1 MKQSSKLKS
10 ILSLLLSI
18 LLVIGISTGC
28 TAYHVSDDPTSTTE
42 YSTQST
48 TSDDSI
54 GSSDSES
61 KSEEVTI
68 SSETQELV
76 SDTLDAIENNGDIAT
91 DEVIESSESEEATVV
106 DEGALEADAQ
116 VEQENVSYDGVS
128 KAEREWV
135 KENLLGPYQGITY
148 YSQADSRWANLL
160 YTSTGNKSQTMKS
173 SACGPTAAAM
183 IVSSS
188 KGAILPTTMAQLF
201 VDNGYRTA
209 NNGTAWACW
218 PFVAD
223 YFDFDEY
230 YTTTSDSKMLSYLKT
245 DKNNDG
251 ISDYFVVASCNN
263 GLWTTGGHYIV
274 LIGYDDGHIIVF
286 DPYLYNG
293 KFHTPSRR
301 AAGVVVSG
309 NSAFVSESSFKTYS
323 NTKQYWIYSNDSADA
338 IKSGTSSSTSTSTTT
353 QVNYTR
359 YVATQSAN
367 LNVRS
372 GPGTNYRIVGSL
384 KKGTKVTVSATSG
397 SWSQIGTNK
406 WVSTSYLSASQVS
419 STSSSTSTST
429 STTYS
434 TSVGKT
440 YKLKSATTLYSRSN
454 LSGTKYQYKAKT
466 TVKVLSHASSKV
478 DYVYVV
484 QTGRYAY
491 CPVSAFG
498 STSTTSAKKSTV
510 GQYRR
515 LKSKTT
521 LYSNSNLTGTQYQ
534 YLAGTQVKILKNVS
548 ATVDYI
554 QVTKTGRKAHVRV
567 SAYK

>member
-1 MKQSSKLKS
+1 MKKKFIRLA
-10 ILSLLLSI
+10 SLLLVV
-18 LLVIGISTGC
+18 LLLFSGC
-28 TAYHVSDDPTSTTE
+28 TVNEVVESTTQKE
-42 YSTQST
+42 TT
-48 TSDDSI
+48 TSVTQQ
-54 GSSDSES
+54 GSEDQED
-61 KSEEVTI
+61 VTI
-68 SSETQELV
+68 SPETEELV
-76 SDTLDAIENNGDIAT
+76 SDTLDAIENNEDIAT
-91 DEVIESSESEEATVV
+91 NEVIESSESEEATVV

-116 VEQENVSYDGVS
+116 VEQENVSYDGTNTGKGTS
-128 KAEREWV
+128 
-135 KENLLGPYQGITY
+135 LLGSYQGITY

-173 SACGPTAAAM
+173 SACGPTSAAM

-245 DKNNDG
+245 DKNNDS

-293 KFHTPSRR
+293 KFNTASRR
-301 AAGVVVSG
+301 AAKVVVSG

-338 IKSGTSSSTSTSTTT
+338 VKSDTSSSTSSSTSTSTTAK
-353 QVNYTR
+353 VNYTR

-367 LNVRS
+367 LNIRS

-384 KKGTKVTVSATSG
+384 KKGTKVTVTATSG
-397 SWSQIGTNK
+397 SWSQIGSGK
-406 WVSTSYLSASQVS
+406 WVSTSYLSASPVS
-419 STSSSTSTST
+419 SYSSNI
-429 STTYS
+429 STTYN

-440 YKLKSATTLYSRSN
+440 YKLKSATTLYSKSN
-454 LSGTKYQYKAKT
+454 LSGTKYQYKANT
-466 TVKVLSHASSKV
+466 SVKVLSHASNKV

-491 CPVSAFG
+491 CPVSAFTSIT
-498 STSTTSAKKSTV
+498 STSTSSSGSNYKTTV
-510 GQYRR
+510 GKSYR
-515 LKSKTT
+515 LKSDCT
-521 LYSNSNLTGTQYQ
+521 LNTQGNFKGVNCN
-534 YLAGTQVKILKNVS
+534 YLALTKCKVLTHYS
-548 ATVDYI
+548 STVDKVQI
-554 QVTKTGRKAHVRV
+554 VKTGKIRYVKV
-567 SAYK
+567 SDFKL

>member
-28 TAYHVSDDPTSTTE
+28 TAYQVSDDPTSTTE

-54 GSSDSES
+54 VSSDAES

-76 SDTLDAIENNGDIAT
+76 SDTLDAIENNEDIAT
-91 DEVIESSESEEATVV
+91 NEVIESSESEEATVV

-116 VEQENVSYDGVS
+116 VEQENVSYDGTNTGKGTS
-128 KAEREWV
+128 
-135 KENLLGPYQGITY
+135 LLGSYQGITY

-173 SACGPTAAAM
+173 SACGPTSAAM

-245 DKNNDG
+245 DKNNDS

-293 KFHTPSRR
+293 KFNTASRR
-301 AAGVVVSG
+301 AAKVVVSG

-338 IKSGTSSSTSTSTTT
+338 IKSGTSSSTSSSTSTSTTT
-353 QVNYTR
+353 KVNYTR

-372 GPGTNYRIVGSL
+372 GPGTNYSIVGSL

-397 SWSQIGTNK
+397 SWSQIGTRK

-440 YKLKSATTLYSRSN
+440 YKLKSATTLYSKSN
-454 LSGTKYQYKAKT
+454 LSGTKYQYKANT

-491 CPVSAFG
+491 CPVSAFA
-498 STSTTSAKKSTV
+498 STSTSNTIKSTV
-510 GQYRR
+510 GQYRT
-515 LKSKTT
+515 LKSNTT

-534 YLAGTQVKILKNVS
+534 YLAGTKVKILKNVS
-548 ATVDYI
+548 STVDYV
-554 QVTKTGRKAHVRV
+554 QVIKTGRKAHVRV